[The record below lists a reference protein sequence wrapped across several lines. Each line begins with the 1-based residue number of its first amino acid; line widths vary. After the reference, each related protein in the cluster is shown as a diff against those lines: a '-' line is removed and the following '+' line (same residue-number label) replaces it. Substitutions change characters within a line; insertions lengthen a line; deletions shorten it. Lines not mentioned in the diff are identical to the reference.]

1 MLRIELIG
9 GDALVT
15 ALRQWTPRLQKEIE
29 ASIGRSVLR
38 LQLHIK
44 ANKLTGQ
51 VLKVQTGTLRRSI
64 DQVVTTSGNSVTG
77 QVDTNVRYGIMHE
90 YGFSGTVQVKAHMR
104 EIKQAFGRPLK
115 EPKFVQVRAHS
126 ANVNFPERSFL
137 RTALRDLK
145 PDIESDLKA
154 SIERAIS

>member
-1 MLRIELIG
+1 MAKSDEELRAKIL
-9 GDALVT
+9 DA
-15 ALRQWTPRLQKEIE
+15 A
-29 ASIGRSVLR
+29 A
-38 LQLHIK
+38 
-44 ANKLTGQ
+44 
-51 VLKVQTGTLRRSI
+51 TLFA
-64 DQVVTTSGNSVTG
+64 
-77 QVDTNVRYGIMHE
+77 E